1 MEYASAWE
9 DPNNGPGG
17 SILNAACRPATF
29 LSWVN
34 SNSLLHPTGKAMC
47 AQGGSAGSGAI
58 SYSLAWYGASSY
70 LKNVELISGPV
81 FSKIDQGCTYPDA
94 LNMTICPA
102 GQYGCTAKTNT
113 WANYVIYVGD
123 YAKGVSNWTGLPL
136 CGRSGVNSSDYPT
149 WAAMSIVDGTS
160 GTVTPTFNYPTTTMH
175 SWLCSTYSG
184 CDDGQCPNNSA
195 SQGNYYYQQ
204 FSSMGPHP
212 ESFGLT
218 GVTQCRQEE
227 GIGAGYDPD
236 TGLKAPQA
244 IANDMQTKCQ

>member
-1 MEYASAWE
+1 LEYASAWE